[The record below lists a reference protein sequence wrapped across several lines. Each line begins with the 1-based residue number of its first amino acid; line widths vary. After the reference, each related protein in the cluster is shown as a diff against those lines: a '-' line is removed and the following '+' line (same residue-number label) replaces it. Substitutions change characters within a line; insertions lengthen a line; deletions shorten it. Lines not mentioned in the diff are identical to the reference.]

1 MIFIS
6 DFKFNFLTSKHSDLT
21 FFDKNFLIIVNV
33 LGTTLQNKIFSIVE
47 CLKCGLNFTN
57 PRPPITEIDKYYSS
71 DYSFFKDD
79 NIFKSI
85 YRKIFIWISE
95 KDFLCYI
102 LRPGASQPEPYQ
114 HHLKALDQEDP

>member
-1 MIFIS
+1 MI
-6 DFKFNFLTSKHSDLT
+6 SKSEIDSP
-21 FFDKNFLIIVNV
+21 FFGLIEIKTVTN
-33 LGTTLQNKIFSIVE
+33 
-47 CLKCGLNFTN
+47 CGGSSSS
-57 PRPPITEIDKYYSS
+57 PPITEIDKYYSS

-102 LRPGASQPEPYQ
+102 FNKVPWFRKKIIF
-114 HHLKALDQEDP
+114 HLKTKSHLIN